1 MLITVVDNN
10 LVDVITGKII
20 LEDVSEIIE
29 VEEL

>member
-10 LVDVITGKII
+10 LVDVITGEII

>member
-1 MLITVVDNN
+1 MLITVIDNN
-10 LVDVITGKII
+10 LVDVITGEII